1 MADNKDR
8 PIIIKRIKKVEGGAH
23 GGSWKVA
30 YADFVT
36 AMMALFLLL
45 WLIAS
50 ASSSQKEAIQS
61 YFKNFSIFEKG
72 SGVMNISVAPKKTDS
87 KAAESEKHPPG
98 GKKLSKNTEESQ
110 KQKEATQKEIRKMID
125 LKLSEFKDQIQ
136 VDVTPAG
143 VRINIMDKDG
153 QPMFLSGA
161 AQFQGWSAQVLKTLA
176 EEINRLPNKVIIE
189 GHTDAIPYS
198 GSSQITNWELSTQ
211 RAMAARRALE
221 FYGVKRERY
230 ARIIGYA
237 DQQLL
242 FKDTPN
248 DPRNRRISV
257 ILKFDDAEEEGGMK
271 AIDLLSGEEQQEA
284 PVEEERS
291 LEKGIRIV
299 P

>member
-8 PIIIKRIKKVEGGAH
+8 PIIIKRIKKVAGGAH

-36 AMMALFLLL
+36 AMMAFFLLM
-45 WLIAS
+45 WLLAS
-50 ASSSQKEAIQS
+50 TTSSQKLALQT

-72 SGVMNISVAPKKTDS
+72 SGVMQVSIAPKKSDTQ
-87 KAAESEKHPPG
+87 AAQSEKKPPG
-98 GKKLSKNTEESQ
+98 GQQSKSSQ
-110 KQKEATQKEIRKMID
+110 DNQQKKEATQKEIRKMID
-125 LKLSEFKDQIQ
+125 MKLSEFKDQIQ
-136 VDVTPAG
+136 VDVTPDG

-153 QPMFLSGA
+153 QPMFQSGA

-176 EEINRLPNKVIIE
+176 DEINRLPNQVIIE

-198 GSSQITNWELSTQ
+198 GNSQITNWELSTQ

-221 FYGVKRERY
+221 YYGVKRERY

-242 FKDTPN
+242 FKDKPT

-257 ILKFDDAEEEGGMK
+257 ILKFENSDDQNMK
-271 AIDLLSGEEQQEA
+271 AIDLLSDEDKPQT
-284 PVEEERS
+284 P
-291 LEKGIRIV
+291 
-299 P
+299 